1 MPASRSR
8 TERWRDLLQQIAQ
21 RGGGIEFSIARPDAP
36 TTANSAGTKEGP
48 GTGTDLL
55 WRVRLFNVGES
66 QIVVEHPAAAGSPI
80 RIPAGLEVIATM
92 SVGQNRW
99 LFRTRVLAVQPPS
112 SKGPASVTLAAPET
126 VERCS
131 RREFLRVSTASL
143 TLPNV
148 SCWPLLDP
156 TSVVGAE
163 VANRALVQSIERGDR
178 GAFEAGEATLLPE
191 VGPHFRAQ
199 LMNLSGGGLGLVVA
213 RDDHAAANRSRLVW
227 CQVDLRPEIPAPVG
241 MTVRIAHTHLDSGQN
256 LYLGGAFDFAFHASH
271 REFIVEQVTGYVNRL
286 VQRGTKL
293 AA

>member
-1 MPASRSR
+1 VPASRSR

-148 SCWPLLDP
+148 SCWPRGCEQ
-156 TSVVGAE
+156 GAGA
-163 VANRALVQSIERGDR
+163 VHRA
-178 GAFEAGEATLLPE
+178 
-191 VGPHFRAQ
+191 
-199 LMNLSGGGLGLVVA
+199 
-213 RDDHAAANRSRLVW
+213 W
-227 CQVDLRPEIPAPVG
+227 
-241 MTVRIAHTHLDSGQN
+241 
-256 LYLGGAFDFAFHASH
+256 
-271 REFIVEQVTGYVNRL
+271 
-286 VQRGTKL
+286 
-293 AA
+293 

>member
-1 MPASRSR
+1 M
-8 TERWRDLLQQIAQ
+8 
-21 RGGGIEFSIARPDAP
+21 
-36 TTANSAGTKEGP
+36 AGS
-48 GTGTDLL
+48 DLL
-55 WRVRLFNVGES
+55 WRVRLFSVGES

-80 RIPAGLEVIATM
+80 RIPNGLEVIATM

-99 LFRTRVLAVQPPS
+99 LFRTRVVGVNPPS
-112 SKGPASVTLAAPET
+112 SRGPATVTLAAPEA

-131 RREFLRVSTASL
+131 RREFLRVSTAQL

-156 TSVVGAE
+156 SSVVGAE

-178 GAFEAGEATLLPE
+178 GPFEDGEATLLPE
-191 VGPHFRAQ
+191 VGPPFRAM
-199 LMNLSGGGLGLVVA
+199 LMNLSGGGVGLVVA

-227 CQVDLRPEIPAPVG
+227 CQMDLRPEIPAPLG
-241 MTVRIAHTHLDSGQN
+241 MTVRIAHTHLDSEQN

-271 REFIVEQVTGYVNRL
+271 REFLVEQVTRYVNRL
-286 VQRGTKL
+286 VARGTRL